1 MLLLKPKARPKPPKS
16 DPVVSEAAI
25 SLGGRLVSY
34 QLKRSKR
41 RTISLSID
49 HRGLRVWA
57 PSAARQADIDSL
69 LRQHGNWVLDKLDA
83 WKDRVP
89 PSQVE
94 VADGL
99 TLPCLGSEVTVRL
112 ATGAN
117 RAVWSAD
124 GSQVTLCLAKTA
136 DARRILEKALR
147 ERVREVFLERL
158 GLLSPRLGVPV
169 PPLALS
175 SARTRWGSCSSRGSI
190 RLNWRLVFMPLPV
203 IDYVVAHELAHLK
216 EMNHSPRFWSV
227 VEGLC
232 PDWRER
238 RTELKRLGLTCPNL

>member
-1 MLLLKPKARPKPPKS
+1 MQFLKARPKPPKS
-16 DPVVSEAAI
+16 DTVVSDAAI

-34 QLKRSKR
+34 QLKRSRR

-69 LRQHGNWVLDKLDA
+69 LREHGNWVLDKLDA
-83 WKDRVP
+83 WKDRAP
-89 PSQVE
+89 PPILE
-94 VADGL
+94 IADGL
-99 TLPCLGSEVTVRL
+99 VLPCLGNELTIRL

-124 GSQVTLCLAKTA
+124 GRQLTLCLAKPA
-136 DARRILEKALR
+136 DARRVLEKALR
-147 ERVREVFLERL
+147 ERVREVFQERL
-158 GLLSPRLGVPV
+158 QLLAPRLGVPM
-169 PPLALS
+169 PTLALS

-203 IDYVVAHELAHLK
+203 VDYVVAHELAHLK

-238 RTELKRLGLTCPNL
+238 RTELKRLGLVCPNL